1 MIDCYKSREIGE
13 NSWIVKVE
21 DIKDYDLSA
30 KNPNKWWDE
39 PLREPKEILE
49 DIEKSDNEI
58 KVHIQNLKG
67 LLK

>member
-1 MIDCYKSREIGE
+1 MIDCYKSREIWE

-30 KNPNKWWDE
+30 KNPNKNKE
-39 PLREPKEILE
+39 EILRKPKEILE

>member
-1 MIDCYKSREIGE
+1 
-13 NSWIVKVE
+13 
-21 DIKDYDLSA
+21 
-30 KNPNKWWDE
+30 
-39 PLREPKEILE
+39 LREPKEILE

>member
-30 KNPNKWWDE
+30 KNPNKNKE
-39 PLREPKEILE
+39 EILRDPKEILE
-49 DIEKSDNEI
+49 DIEKLDNEI